1 MFIGGAIRMTSRH
14 SCQQFFLATIIT
26 AFAAPSALAQTTS
39 VGDPGMQGLLSLTP
53 VLNQPFS
60 ATRYVRTVTI
70 LPDGSQA
77 ITAAHS
83 QMKVAR
89 DADGRILVDRRPDCP
104 PPGEEVPPWCGTH
117 VVVLFDPG
125 AHTIT
130 PWLWG
135 ANSGR
140 EATTLPF
147 TEKRLEKAIERVTM
161 DRKASDVDSSEASVT
176 TQSMGQEIIN
186 GVTATG
192 VRTKTFLPTGSDN
205 YGPVTIT
212 RDVWTSAEMKLVMK
226 VVITDPRTGVTTV
239 GFENFS
245 RHPDASLFLPPDG
258 YVQNTN
264 NWPLRHNPN
273 DSYLPERYLKP
284 VWAVL
289 AGQDLDLAW
298 ASQTGDDMAVKAGW
312 KT

>member
-1 MFIGGAIRMTSRH
+1 
-14 SCQQFFLATIIT
+14 
-26 AFAAPSALAQTTS
+26 
-39 VGDPGMQGLLSLTP
+39 
-53 VLNQPFS
+53 
-60 ATRYVRTVTI
+60 
-70 LPDGSQA
+70 
-77 ITAAHS
+77 
-83 QMKVAR
+83 
-89 DADGRILVDRRPDCP
+89 
-104 PPGEEVPPWCGTH
+104 
-117 VVVLFDPG
+117 
-125 AHTIT
+125 
-130 PWLWG
+130 
-135 ANSGR
+135 
-140 EATTLPF
+140 
-147 TEKRLEKAIERVTM
+147 
-161 DRKASDVDSSEASVT
+161 
-176 TQSMGQEIIN
+176 
-186 GVTATG
+186 
-192 VRTKTFLPTGSDN
+192 
-205 YGPVTIT
+205 
-212 RDVWTSAEMKLVMK
+212 MK